1 MIVYNSTNYS
11 AAPSGSIWKPV
22 TRTDASGSGLSLGQ
36 TLPVAKSALS
46 QWQPGPTFKEHK
58 AIVYK
63 RYLEGKTKSTSIC
76 LINTCQICVIESYDI
91 VYSRHDCV

>member
-1 MIVYNSTNYS
+1 MLHLADGFGT
-11 AAPSGSIWKPV
+11 
-22 TRTDASGSGLSLGQ
+22 LSLGQ

-63 RYLEGKTKSTSIC
+63 RYLEGKTKYLSDQHMSNLRDRILRYC
-76 LINTCQICVIESYDI
+76 LYTP
-91 VYSRHDCV
+91 

>member
-1 MIVYNSTNYS
+1 MLHLADGFGT
-11 AAPSGSIWKPV
+11 
-22 TRTDASGSGLSLGQ
+22 LSLGQ

-91 VYSRHDCV
+91 VYTRHDCV